1 MRASSPRRTTTRTTR
16 WFALVV
22 ALICSAATAI
32 LLTASAAQA
41 STTVEVQLT
50 LSGVASPDNPTG
62 GSQVGVHPGDSVVL
76 HASAIPTAGA
86 PGGLSSSLSGL
97 VAGVA
102 GLQVKITGGNLPGV
116 HYPFTLGKVANCGGA
131 ASLPLRSLAKGTYSF
146 KYVVEKVS
154 LLTSILGAVTGCSKN
169 TVTPTHDQLGA
180 LTKDNVKV
188 TDNAVYSGSIVVAVH
203 PPAGGVGIQL
213 PSQSISAKVGP
224 VSTSVNLP
232 GASVGVPNPLPGIT
246 SNLPT
251 GLPGGGSGGGGSGGG
266 GGHGTGSGGGVNYTP
281 PAVTVPQEVMPH
293 AVAQGGSGQQYTAPG
308 NLPAPTVGGHIVAP
322 ADKVTATAA
331 TPVDPSNVANAGLSR
346 PESLGDNSGGGLF
359 GKQLPVV
366 LAIAAILA
374 LSLVTA
380 GYARMVLAPP
390 QVVLPPALS
399 GAAHRFG
406 NARLSRVT

>member
-1 MRASSPRRTTTRTTR
+1 MRASSPRRTTTRTTS
-16 WFALVV
+16 WFALLV
-22 ALICSAATAI
+22 ALICSAAAAV
-32 LLTASAAQA
+32 LLTTPAAQA
-41 STTVEVQLT
+41 SSTVEVQLT

-86 PGGLSSSLSGL
+86 PGGLSGALSGL

-154 LLTSILGAVTGCSKN
+154 LLTSVLGAVTGCSKN
-169 TVTPTHDQLGA
+169 TVTPTHDQLGT

-203 PPAGGVGIQL
+203 PPSGGVGIQL

-232 GASVGVPNPLPGIT
+232 GGTVGVPNPIPGIT

-251 GLPGGGSGGGGSGGG
+251 GLPGGGGGGSGGG
-266 GGHGTGSGGGVNYTP
+266 GKSHGPGGGVNYTP

-293 AVAQGGSGQQYTAPG
+293 AVAQGGSGQYNAPG
-308 NLPAPTVGGHIVAP
+308 SLPQRTVGGHIVAP
-322 ADKVTATAA
+322 AQSATATAA
-331 TPVDPSNVANAGLSR
+331 TPIDPSNVANAGLSR
-346 PESLGDNSGGGLF
+346 PVALGDNSGGGLF

-380 GYARMVLAPP
+380 GYARMVL
-390 QVVLPPALS
+390 L
-399 GAAHRFG
+399 R
-406 NARLSRVT
+406 RK

>member
-1 MRASSPRRTTTRTTR
+1 MRASSPRRTTTRPTS
-16 WFALVV
+16 WFALLV
-22 ALICSAATAI
+22 ALICSAAAAV
-32 LLTASAAQA
+32 LLMTPAAQA
-41 STTVEVQLT
+41 STSVEVQLT

-62 GSQVGVHPGDSVVL
+62 GSQVGVHPGDSVVM

-86 PGGLSSSLSGL
+86 PGGLSSGLSGL

-102 GLQVKITGGNLPGV
+102 GLQVKITSGNLPGV

-154 LLTSILGAVTGCSKN
+154 LLTSVLGAVTGCSKN

-180 LTKDNVKV
+180 LTQDNIKV
-188 TDNAVYSGSIVVAVH
+188 TDNAVYTGSIVVAVH
-203 PPAGGVGIQL
+203 PPSGGVGIQL
-213 PSQSISAKVGP
+213 PSQSVSVKVGP
-224 VSTSVNLP
+224 VHTSVNLP
-232 GASVGVPNPLPGIT
+232 GASVGVPNPIPGIT

-251 GLPGGGSGGGGSGGG
+251 GLPGSGGGGGSGGG
-266 GGHGTGSGGGVNYTP
+266 HGHGTGTGVNYKP

-293 AVAQGGSGQQYTAPG
+293 AVAQGGSGQYNAPG
-308 NLPAPTVGGHIVAP
+308 SLPQRTVGGHIVAP
-322 ADKVTATAA
+322 AQSVTATAA
-331 TPVDPSNVANAGLSR
+331 PPADPSNVANAGLSK
-346 PESLGDNSGGGLF
+346 PVGLGDNSGGGLF

-380 GYARMVLAPP
+380 GYARMVL
-390 QVVLPPALS
+390 L
-399 GAAHRFG
+399 R
-406 NARLSRVT
+406 RK